1 MINLNKLYDQ
11 AKGVIDNAYV
21 NYSHF
26 HVAAALKLK
35 NGEVITG
42 VNVENASFGLT
53 NCAERTALFSAYT
66 KGYKK
71 EDIEEMLITTK
82 QEDFISPCGACRQ
95 VMRELMPEDAKIH
108 LANNKGE
115 IKTILNKEL
124 LPFAFTENDL

>member
-1 MINLNKLYDQ
+1 MNKLYDQ
-11 AKGVIDNAYV
+11 AKQVLDNAYV
-21 NYSHF
+21 KYSHF

-53 NCAERTALFSAYT
+53 NCAERTALFTAYT

-71 EDIEEMLITTK
+71 EDIEEILITTK

-95 VMRELMPEDAKIH
+95 VMRELMPDDAKVH
-108 LANNKGE
+108 LANKQGE
-115 IKTILNKEL
+115 IKTVLNKDL
-124 LPFAFTENDL
+124 LPFAFTEDDL